1 MKSPTVK
8 RGAEALADIRA
19 AIERVA
25 AKGKAPSLPKVAEEL
40 RRTRRYG
47 ASFETILPVL
57 RDWKRET
64 LERASGRIDAAI
76 DAIVALRTRQER
88 DEVRRLVEART
99 GGGIRVSFKQ
109 RGTPRNSGLPSSTRS
124 GDTVRRLNGGGSKPH
139 RPPTGS
145 KS

>member
-25 AKGKAPSLPKVAEEL
+25 AKGKTPSLPTVADEL

-64 LERASGRIDAAI
+64 LDRASGRIDAAV
-76 DAIVALRTRQER
+76 DAIVGLRTRQER

-109 RGTPRNSGLPSSTRS
+109 RGTPRKPGLLRSARS
-124 GDTVRRLNGGGSKPH
+124 GDTVSRSTGSGSKPY

-145 KS
+145 RT